1 VIREVK
7 KELDAQYVRRPLE
20 MRRLLILTLLL
31 LPFFTACSG
40 QNTTS
45 GAQMAAA
52 NRLYE
57 DGRFAE
63 AAVRYQTLVDMGI
76 QDGRLYYNLG
86 DAYFKAGDLGRAIL
100 NFRRA
105 QRLLPRDDDV
115 ATNLK
120 LARAQAID
128 RIELESEGAIVGL
141 VRRLIGWTTVDESA
155 LAALILWIILCALG
169 VAAILWAP
177 RRRLLLYLAATVA
190 TLLLLGVLAIG
201 IRLLDERGQPP
212 ALVVAS
218 DVAVRS
224 GPGDDYLTEF
234 TLHAGA
240 EVRLVERR
248 GEWVRIVLSGDLQG
262 WTPSQAVV
270 EL

>member
-1 VIREVK
+1 
-7 KELDAQYVRRPLE
+7 
-20 MRRLLILTLLL
+20 
-31 LPFFTACSG
+31 
-40 QNTTS
+40 
-45 GAQMAAA
+45 MAEA

-57 DGRFAE
+57 DGRYAE
-63 AAVRYQTLVDMGI
+63 AAVSYQTLVDDGVR
-76 QDGRLYYNLG
+76 DGRLYYNLG

-105 QRLLPRDDDV
+105 QRLLPRDGDV
-115 ATNLK
+115 ATNLE
-120 LARAQAID
+120 LARAQALD

-141 VRRLIGWTTVDESA
+141 VRRLIGWTTLDESA
-155 LAALILWIILCALG
+155 LAALALWIILCGLG
-169 VAAILWAP
+169 IAAILWAP
-177 RRRLLLYLAATVA
+177 RRRLLLYAATAVA
-190 TLLLLGVLAIG
+190 ILLFLGMLAIG
-201 IRLLDERGQPP
+201 IRLFDERGQPP

-218 DVAVRS
+218 EIAVHS

-248 GEWVRIVLSGDLQG
+248 GDWVRILLSGDLQG
-262 WTPSQAVV
+262 WTPSEAVV